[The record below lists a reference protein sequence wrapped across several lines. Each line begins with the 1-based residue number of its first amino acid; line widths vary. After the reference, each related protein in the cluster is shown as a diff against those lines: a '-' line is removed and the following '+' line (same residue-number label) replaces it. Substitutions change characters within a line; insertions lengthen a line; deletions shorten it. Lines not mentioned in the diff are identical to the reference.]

1 MTTMTPLTDESP
13 TPAPTTPRGEAR
25 ILILHASVG
34 LGHRRAAEALASAFH
49 QRGVA
54 HVRVADTLDYARPLF
69 RRLYAGSYRE
79 LSERAPALWA
89 AFYERADQTE
99 TRLTRELRTLTDR
112 LGVTR
117 LMALVER
124 ERPDAL
130 ICTHFLPLDLLDRQR
145 RLGHALPPMYCVVTD
160 YTGHAFWV
168 YPGADGYFVASPR
181 AATMLA
187 ERGVPPRRLAVTGIP
202 VDPAIARPK
211 DRPQTRRALGLER
224 GPVITLIGSGL
235 LVERVRQIVDG
246 LLASDLAG
254 TLVVAAGRNAAL
266 AEALAGR
273 RAEGRLELRLL
284 GFVDYMDDLLT
295 ASDLV
300 VTKAGGLIV
309 SEALARG
316 RPLVLIDPI
325 PGQEEWNAD
334 HVVSAGAGI
343 QLRRGEMAPA
353 AVARLL
359 AHPDERRALEAAAA
373 RAGRPRAALTIADAV
388 LGRVAPRHARLTA

>member
-1 MTTMTPLTDESP
+1 MTPQIDESP
-13 TPAPTTPRGEAR
+13 AISATTPRGEAR

-34 LGHRRAAEALASAFH
+34 LGHQRAAEALAGAFR

-54 HVRVADTLDYARPLF
+54 RVRVADTLDYARPLF

-79 LSERAPALWA
+79 LSEKAPALWA

-99 TRLTRELRTLTDR
+99 TRLARELRTLADR

-117 LMALVER
+117 LMELIER
-124 ERPDAL
+124 ERPDAI

-145 RLGHALPPMYCVVTD
+145 RLGQPLPPVYCVVTD
-160 YTGHAFWV
+160 YTGHVFWV
-168 YPGADGYFVASPR
+168 YPRTDGYFAASPR
-181 AATMLA
+181 AAMMLA
-187 ERGVPPRRLAVTGIP
+187 ERGTPLQRLIVTGIP

-211 DRPQTRRALGLER
+211 DRLQTRRALGIEP

-235 LVERVRQIVDG
+235 LAGRVRQIVDG
-246 LLASDLAG
+246 LLACDLAG
-254 TLVVAAGRNAAL
+254 TLVVVAGRNAAL
-266 AEALAGR
+266 AEALTRR
-273 RAEGRLELRLL
+273 RAEGRLALRLL
-284 GFVDYMDDLLT
+284 GFVDYMDDLVT

-300 VTKAGGLIV
+300 ITKAGGLIV

-353 AVARLL
+353 AVAYLL
-359 AHPDERRALEAAAA
+359 AHPDERQALEAAAA
-373 RAGRPRAALTIADAV
+373 RAGRPRAALTIADVV
-388 LGRVAPRHARLTA
+388 LSRVAPRCAPLTA